1 MEENKKPKLVTAKEI
16 QSKLPEDSFIKVK
29 PESIIWVPV
38 RGDYAKELETLM
50 DYMFKD
56 KSEEEQLEFLTK
68 FNLSISN
75 EAEFLRALKDN
86 EIQVNEHEAMLA
98 IIYSLYHA
106 ILSYATNQEDVE
118 YAPIDK
124 VAESLEPIIND
135 QIVTKD
141 DEENSSG
148 PIVIKPSED

>member
-1 MEENKKPKLVTAKEI
+1 MEENKKPKLITAKEI
-16 QSKLPEDSFIKVK
+16 QDKLPEDSFIKVK

-56 KSEEEQLEFLTK
+56 NSEEEQLEFLTK

-75 EAEFLRALKDN
+75 ETEFLRAINDG

-106 ILSYATNQEDVE
+106 ILGYATNQEDVE

-135 QIVTKD
+135 QIVIKD
-141 DEENSSG
+141 DEDSSG
-148 PIVIKPSED
+148 PIVIQPSED